1 MLTKLAAGAA
11 LLLVLTA
18 AACSDDD
25 EPSVCDREEALEQSV
40 QELRDLDVVATGTDG
55 LNAAI
60 DNVKTDADALKEAVR
75 ADLEPEVDALE
86 SAVSDAE
93 DTLSGIDGDATLNEK
108 IDDVQAAFT
117 GVATASADLK
127 GALQEEGDCP

>member
-25 EPSVCDREEALEQSV
+25 EPSVCDREKALEQSV

-60 DNVKTDADALKEAVR
+60 DNVKTDADGLKEAVR

-86 SAVSDAE
+86 SAVSDAQ

-108 IDDVQAAFT
+108 IDDVQKAFT

-127 GALQEEGDCP
+127 GALQEEDCP